1 MSMRLYVP
9 EIKRHSFDS
18 RRPRPAGLNEK
29 NLGQKGNIE
38 LMQDIVTK
46 ARIKED
52 PMAMMKIETWRR

>member
-1 MSMRLYVP
+1 MSMRLDVP
-9 EIKRHSFDS
+9 EMQRHSFDS

-29 NLGQKGNIE
+29 ILGQKGNME

-52 PMAMMKIETWRR
+52 PKAVMKIETWRG